1 MSPVPTTRS
10 LLAACLAIVVAV
22 GCGRDVS
29 TDDLVAQAN
38 STNIERLASL
48 YTGYQSENEWRG
60 PPDEAAF
67 KAYIRAFDPQK
78 LKRIGID
85 PAAADT
91 LFTSE
96 RDGQP
101 FKIRYADKGSA
112 MGSTEPVVFESTG
125 LDGRRQVGFLD
136 MTEREV
142 DEAEYQSL
150 WSGKPASASS
160 QRRS

>member
-1 MSPVPTTRS
+1 MRS
-10 LLAACLAIVVAV
+10 LLTACLVLAAA

-48 YTGYQSENEWRG
+48 YTGYQSEHEWAG

-78 LKRIGID
+78 LKRIGVD
-85 PAAADT
+85 PAAADS

-101 FKIRYADKGSA
+101 YKIRYAVKGSA
-112 MGSTEPVVFESTG
+112 MGSTEPVIFESTG
-125 LDGRRQVGFLD
+125 VDGRRQVGFLD

-142 DEAEYQSL
+142 DDAEYQSL
-150 WSGKPASASS
+150 WAKKAQPAEP
-160 QRRS
+160 RREQ